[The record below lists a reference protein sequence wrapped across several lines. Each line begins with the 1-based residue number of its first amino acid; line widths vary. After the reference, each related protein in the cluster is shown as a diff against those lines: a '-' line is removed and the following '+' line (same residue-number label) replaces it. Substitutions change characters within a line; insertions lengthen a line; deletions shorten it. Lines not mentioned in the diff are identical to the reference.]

1 MDVCFSNN
9 IEVLSKNFANFAP
22 NYFKMKINPKNGIDK
37 LLFGMKQ
44 DDVVAIY
51 GKPDRNYKDEDDNV
65 IFAYNVL
72 KMRLTF
78 YKDEEFRLGYIV
90 ASGPDLELFGIKVI
104 GRNSVE
110 VKKDL
115 ATKGIARFTQEDF
128 DTFENYF
135 NEDNW
140 ITLQSEFGEVIKFE
154 LGAIINSRDEF
165 DWKFGKK

>member
-1 MDVCFSNN
+1 
-9 IEVLSKNFANFAP
+9 
-22 NYFKMKINPKNGIDK
+22 MKINLRNGIDK

-44 DDVVAIY
+44 NDVSAIY

-65 IFAYNVL
+65 IFSYNKL

-78 YKDEEFRLGYIV
+78 YQEEELRLGYIV
-90 ASGPDLELFGIKVI
+90 ASSSDLELFGKKVI
-104 GRNSVE
+104 GKKIGDI
-110 VKKDL
+110 KKDL
-115 ATKGIARFTQEDF
+115 AANGITKFTQEEF

-140 ITLQSEFGEVIKFE
+140 IILQTEFDEVVKFE
-154 LGAIINSRDEF
+154 IGAIINQKDEF

>member
-1 MDVCFSNN
+1 
-9 IEVLSKNFANFAP
+9 
-22 NYFKMKINPKNGIDK
+22 MKINLKSGIDQ

-44 DDVVAIY
+44 NDVTAIY

-65 IFAYNVL
+65 ILVYNKL

-78 YKDEEFRLGYIV
+78 YQEEELRLGYIV
-90 ASGPDLELFGIKVI
+90 ASSPKLELFGNLIIDKPI
-104 GRNSVE
+104 TS
-110 VKKDL
+110 VKKEL
-115 ATKGIARFTQEDF
+115 AAKEITKFTQEEF

-140 ITLQSEFGEVIKFE
+140 FILQTEFEEVVKFE
-154 LGAIINSRDEF
+154 IGAIINQKDEF